1 MFRRNSPD
9 FTGRLTL
16 AGILAALALVVIIV
30 DQGGL
35 LRPVEQVTSTILNPL
50 ERASYQ
56 LGTNLNRFSD
66 FLSDNEKLR
75 AENAQLRAQLQAA
88 LGEQGKVADLAN
100 QVDALQK
107 QLEFRKNPEN
117 KNFVV
122 VNADVINRDGGGVN
136 QGVIINKGSND
147 NLTVGMT
154 VVDVSGYLVGRLL
167 RVEAKQS
174 YVLLISDNNIGVNVV
189 MRRYGQDN
197 KPIPIQPPVDGTA
210 LGMAQLR
217 TEEKIRIS
225 HLKPDADIK
234 VDDWVFTNGLGGTYP
249 ANLLVGKVGRVI
261 SEAGQPEKE
270 AVVVPIADLDHLQQV
285 LVITGRNDQ

>member
-1 MFRRNSPD
+1 
-9 FTGRLTL
+9 
-16 AGILAALALVVIIV
+16 
-30 DQGGL
+30 
-35 LRPVEQVTSTILNPL
+35 
-50 ERASYQ
+50 
-56 LGTNLNRFSD
+56 
-66 FLSDNEKLR
+66 
-75 AENAQLRAQLQAA
+75 
-88 LGEQGKVADLAN
+88 
-100 QVDALQK
+100 
-107 QLEFRKNPEN
+107 
-117 KNFVV
+117 
-122 VNADVINRDGGGVN
+122 
-136 QGVIINKGSND
+136 
-147 NLTVGMT
+147 
-154 VVDVSGYLVGRLL
+154 
-167 RVEAKQS
+167 
-174 YVLLISDNNIGVNVV
+174 LLISDNNIGVNVV

>member
-35 LRPVEQVTSTILNPL
+35 LRPVEQVTSTILDPL

-117 KNFVV
+117 KNFIV
-122 VNADVINRDGGGVN
+122 VNADVINRDAGGVN
-136 QGVIINKGSND
+136 QGIIINKGSND

-197 KPIPIQPPVDGTA
+197 KPIPVQPPVDGTA
-210 LGMAQLR
+210 IGQAQLR
-217 TEEKIRIS
+217 TDEKIRIS

-234 VDDWVFTNGLGGTYP
+234 VDDWVFTNGLGNTYP
-249 ANLLVGKVGRVI
+249 SNLLVGKIGRVV